1 MVLALPSTAPPTHT
15 VADMEHEQCYKPA
28 IAITE
33 PPGQRT
39 EYTREREPRP
49 PRVARDTPRGSAC
62 SRAMDGSVQQRLG
75 RVGRREQQEQQSRCA
90 RTENAH
96 TVSHGLE

>member
-1 MVLALPSTAPPTHT
+1 MVLALPSTTSPTHRA
-15 VADMEHEQCYKPA
+15 ADMEHEQCYKPA

-39 EYTREREPRP
+39 EYTREREPRH
-49 PRVARDTPRGSAC
+49 PRVARDAARGSAC

-75 RVGRREQQEQQSRCA
+75 CVG
-90 RTENAH
+90 
-96 TVSHGLE
+96 